1 MPAGP
6 AQFTTLIN
14 LLIQSS
20 DVTGLRVNY
29 NKTTLV
35 PINIPPKNASHLATN
50 FGCKL
55 ESLPFTYLG
64 LPLGTTTPSV
74 DDLMPLVSRLDKR
87 LFRISSIMTYTGRL
101 TLLNST
107 LTAIPIF
114 AMCCLELQVNIF
126 VHFEK
131 IGRQVLW
138 AKKIPTSLANV
149 LLNVTL
155 SACSRINEALV
166 FSI

>member
-1 MPAGP
+1 MPTGP
-6 AQFTTLIN
+6 AQFPTLIN
-14 LLIQSS
+14 LLILI

-29 NKTTLV
+29 NKTLV
-35 PINIPPKNASHLATN
+35 PINNPPKNASHLATI

-55 ESLPFTYLG
+55 ENLPFTYLG
-64 LPLGTTTPSV
+64 LPLGTTTPLV
-74 DDLMPLVSRLDKR
+74 DDLMPLVSRFDKR

-114 AMCCLELQVNIF
+114 AMCCLELPVNIL
-126 VHFEK
+126 VHFKK

-138 AKKIPTSLANV
+138 AKKIPTSMANV
-149 LLNVTL
+149 LLNGTL